1 MEILLPRLVI
11 DRARA
16 LPAGA
21 AVIVANR
28 DPAPGEVGAPRG
40 VTVTLEILDLAAEP
54 EGIDPASVEVS
65 IGGAVAW
72 AARAAGAGFS
82 GSEEV
87 LDDRIRLEL
96 TRAADFPSGATIT
109 VTADAESTAGDPLSA
124 EWSFAVEDYTAP
136 ALVAAADEGRRKVRL
151 SFSEPV
157 ALASAAFAIQAQE
170 APAVGAVVLT
180 AQAEG
185 SAVVLTLDRELSPGA
200 LYRATAEGVT
210 DATGNEISA
219 GAEAFF
225 RGYVHTGPPGRVFDL
240 WSMIPSYNRRADTG
254 DLRLLIR
261 AWQEVVDLSLAE
273 VDRFGE
279 IFDLDRASERFLDLK
294 LAALGNPFDVS
305 DLTLPE
311 KRRLAG
317 VLVEMYGRKGTAG
330 GIIDA
335 VRLFLGIE
343 ITIRPLGRTGMR
355 LGSARLNDDWILGS
369 SDPRVLYSFAV
380 VSPVV
385 LSVED
390 RERLVALVEFMR
402 PAREHLAA
410 VIEPA
415 PPAERALWLLGRS
428 RLNDDAV
435 LR

>member
-16 LPAGA
+16 LHAGA

-28 DPAPGEVGAPRG
+28 DPAPGEIGAPRG

-54 EGIDPASVEVS
+54 EGIDPDSVEVS

-72 AARAAGAGFS
+72 ATRAAGAGFS

-87 LDDRIRLEL
+87 LDDRLRLEL
-96 TRAADFPSGATIT
+96 TRAAAFASGTTIT
-109 VTADAESTAGDPLSA
+109 VTADAETAGGDPLSA
-124 EWSFAVEDYTAP
+124 EWSFSVEDYTAP

-157 ALASAAFAIQAQE
+157 SLASASFELQAQE
-170 APAVGAVVLT
+170 APAVAVAVLT
-180 AQAEG
+180 AQADG
-185 SAVVLTLDRELSPGA
+185 SAVVLTLDREPSPGA

-210 DATGNEISA
+210 DDAGNEISA

-225 RGYVHTGPPGRVFDL
+225 RGHVHPGPPGRSFDL
-240 WSMIPSYNRRADTG
+240 WSMIPAYNRRADVG

-261 AWQEVVDLSLAE
+261 AWQELVDLTLAE

-279 IFDLDRASERFLDLK
+279 IFDLDRAPEAFLDLK
-294 LAALGNPFDVS
+294 LAALGNPFDAS
-305 DLTLPE
+305 ELSLQE

-317 VLVEMYGRKGTAG
+317 VLVEMYRRKGTAG
-330 GIIDA
+330 GIVDA
-335 VRLFLGIE
+335 VKLFLGIQ

-355 LGSARLNDDWILGS
+355 LGTARLNDDWILGS

-385 LSVED
+385 LSAKD
-390 RERLVALVEFMR
+390 RERLIALVEFMR

-410 VIEPA
+410 VIEPP
-415 PPAERALWLLGRS
+415 PPAERDLWLLGRS